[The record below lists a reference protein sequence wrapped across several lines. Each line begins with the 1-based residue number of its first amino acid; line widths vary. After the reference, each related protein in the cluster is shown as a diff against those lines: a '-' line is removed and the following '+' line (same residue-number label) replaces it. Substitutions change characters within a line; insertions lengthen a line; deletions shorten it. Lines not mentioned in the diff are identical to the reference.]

1 MFGMFGKL
9 TAKPGH
15 RDDLLSIILDASR
28 GVALI
33 DGCRLYTVNTSP
45 DDPDGVW
52 IYEVWDDKET
62 HTASLQQ
69 EDTKAAIKRAIPL
82 LAGPPQ
88 GGIILTP
95 VGGHGLPSDGMS

>member
-15 RDDLLSIILDASR
+15 RDDLLSILLDATR
-28 GVALI
+28 GVAQT

-52 IYEVWDDKET
+52 IYEVWDDQEA
-62 HTASLQQ
+62 HAASLQRD
-69 EDTKAAIKRAIPL
+69 ETKAAIKRAMPL
-82 LAGPPQ
+82 LAGPPD

-95 VGGHGLPSDGMS
+95 VGGHGLTGDEML